1 MAESGVSGLECL
13 DPPPIGNV
21 ELDDAFKRVGNDMF
35 IKGNVDSV
43 NILLDSSDEV
53 IYRDLSERIRI
64 GMQNKGFILSTACSI
79 APKVKKEN
87 VQILSKIAK
96 EVGIYNK

>member
-1 MAESGVSGLECL
+1 MMVEAGVSDLECL
-13 DPPPIGNV
+13 DPAPIGDV
-21 ELDDAFKRVGNDMF
+21 ALDDAFDRVGNAIF

-43 NILLDSSDEV
+43 NTLLMGSNEKVNNDIV
-53 IYRDLSERIRI
+53 ERVKI

-79 APKVKKEN
+79 APKVSKEN

-96 EVGIYNK
+96 EIGNY